1 MQFESETNYGAQ
13 VAIPLKNVID
23 CGADIKKLYAD
34 FIGTARLSKI
44 VQPSTDKFGAM
55 ISDVVEKI
63 SNAP

>member
-1 MQFESETNYGAQ
+1 VTALLLQKLEELQYENEANYGAQ

-44 VQPSTDKFGAM
+44 A
-55 ISDVVEKI
+55 
-63 SNAP
+63 